1 MFFCFTSI
9 INNATPR
16 TRILSILISLGVSA
30 VFMLLYFLI
39 HPGSTEKDPGFDV
52 NDQIINSNLEQYE
65 YNQIFNSNFGF
76 EKESE
81 YATISTIPSEI
92 KDVMIIQDVNANH
105 SKFNIY
111 IFLLE

>member
-39 HPGSTEKDPGFDV
+39 HPASNEKDPGLDV
-52 NDQIINSNLEQYE
+52 NDMIIENSLEHE
-65 YNQIFNSNFGF
+65 NNQIFNSNFGY

-81 YATISTIPSEI
+81 YVITSTIPSEI
-92 KDVMIIQDVNANH
+92 EDVNATH
-105 SKFNIY
+105 GKFNIHSSSMMPC
-111 IFLLE
+111 FCRF